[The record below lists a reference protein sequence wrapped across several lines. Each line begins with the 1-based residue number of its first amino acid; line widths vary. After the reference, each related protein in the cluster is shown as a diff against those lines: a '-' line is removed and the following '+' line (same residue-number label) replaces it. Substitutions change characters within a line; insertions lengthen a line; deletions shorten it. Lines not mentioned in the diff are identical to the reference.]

1 MTFQPLLHPAA
12 AQDDKSFPAVPCS
25 LNTGN
30 NKKITVTLL
39 FRKKKKRKATSL
51 KLHTRSTKI
60 STNSGLAMK
69 INNTAI

>member
-39 FRKKKKRKATSL
+39 FRKKKEKK
-51 KLHTRSTKI
+51 KL
-60 STNSGLAMK
+60 LA
-69 INNTAI
+69 